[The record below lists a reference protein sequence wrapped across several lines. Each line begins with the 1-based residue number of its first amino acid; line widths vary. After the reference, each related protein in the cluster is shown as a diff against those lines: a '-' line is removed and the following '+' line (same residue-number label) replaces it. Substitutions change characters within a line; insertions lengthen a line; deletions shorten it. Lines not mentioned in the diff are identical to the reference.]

1 MYQVRDI
8 LDSRRR
14 GGRLQ
19 YLVNWEGYGPEE
31 RSWVARDDVLDP
43 SLLEEFHRN
52 HPDCPAPRGR
62 ERPRRRMRASG
73 AAPGGGVMS
82 GKPLSH
88 HSHQHPHSPDPNHLI
103 TDSPHLPQL
112 IKLPFIKAH
121 STHMLLVR
129 STVHYPELYL
139 TLYLLTCVYLPSSSP
154 RAS

>member
-73 AAPGGGVMS
+73 AAPGGGGNVRQTS
-82 GKPLSH
+82 QSPQSSAPTFTRSK
-88 HSHQHPHSPDPNHLI
+88 SPD
-103 TDSPHLPQL
+103 
-112 IKLPFIKAH
+112 
-121 STHMLLVR
+121 
-129 STVHYPELYL
+129 Y
-139 TLYLLTCVYLPSSSP
+139 
-154 RAS
+154 